1 MASMPADGPDV
12 APAKPALFEIR
23 DLHVSVQGTEI
34 LRGVDLVVPAG
45 ELHAL
50 MGPNGSGKSTLAKS
64 LLGSPGYE
72 VTKGQVLYKGRTS
85 PIGPPRLAAR
95 RGFSWP
101 SSTPRRSPACPWC
114 SSSARRCRLAKASSC
129 LSWNSA

>member
-1 MASMPADGPDV
+1 MPDDARHVPIRQ
-12 APAKPALFEIR
+12 PALFEIR

-64 LLGSPGYE
+64 LLGSPGYD
-72 VTKGQVLYKGRTS
+72 VTRARSCTRARTS
-85 PIGPPRLAAR
+85 PAGRRR
-95 RGFSWP
+95 RGAKRECSWP
-101 SSTPRRSPACPWC
+101 SSTPKRSPASLWC
-114 SSSARRCRLAKASSC
+114 SSCARRSRRARVSTCPCWSS
-129 LSWNSA
+129 A